1 MEDAM
6 GRRDAKVGLGI
17 LIALLFS
24 LVYVGLFPM
33 LTGRSVIYAYPYWP
47 VPLAIAYVGGG
58 ILLQAGFCYFRE
70 DTVALGG
77 LVVQTLTGVGYLVV
91 ALFAGGG
98 LYMS

>member
-1 MEDAM
+1 M
-6 GRRDAKVGLGI
+6 GRRDVQVGLGI

-24 LVYVGLFPM
+24 LVYVGLYPM
-33 LTGRSVIYAYPYWP
+33 LTGGSVFYCYPYWP

-58 ILLQAGFCYFRE
+58 ILVQAGFCYFRE
-70 DTVALGG
+70 DPVAGGGVVIQTV
-77 LVVQTLTGVGYLVV
+77 TGVAYLML

>member
-1 MEDAM
+1 M
-6 GRRDAKVGLGI
+6 GRRDVQVGLGI

-24 LVYVGLFPM
+24 LVYVGLYPM
-33 LTGRSVIYAYPYWP
+33 LTGGSVIYCYPDWP

-70 DTVALGG
+70 DPVAWGG
-77 LVVQTLTGVGYLVV
+77 VVVQTVTGVAYLML

>member
-6 GRRDAKVGLGI
+6 GRRDVHVGLGI

-24 LVYVGLFPM
+24 LVYVSVYPM
-33 LTGRSVIYAYPYWP
+33 LTGGFVIYRYPYWP

-58 ILLQAGFCYFRE
+58 ILLQAAFCCFRE
-70 DTVALGG
+70 DTVVWGG
-77 LVVQTLTGVGYLVV
+77 LVAQTMTGVAYLML